1 MEALG
6 ELFLYNEAVSV
17 WLTYFNKMKAQRNSI
32 AVYHGLNSEKKKVFK
47 QKNKGRNRYTVT
59 MNISEL

>member
-6 ELFLYNEAVSV
+6 ELFLYSEAVSV

-32 AVYHGLNSEKKKVFK
+32 AVYHGLNSEKKK
-47 QKNKGRNRYTVT
+47 G
-59 MNISEL
+59 I